1 MSARTQQTRRTWT
14 TTDDALLRERY
25 PHEPTAALARALH
38 RTNTSVYQRA
48 HHLGV
53 RKRAAYLASPA
64 AWRFRRGAPV
74 GVEHRFQPG
83 QVPHNQGLRH
93 PPGWAPG
100 RMADT
105 QFKPG
110 QLSGRAEAL
119 LAPVGTEVIDPGGYR
134 KRKVRAD
141 AMPGQSRQN
150 WAFVHVLVWEA
161 AHGPVPA
168 GHAVVFRN
176 GNKADIRIGNLELIT
191 RAELMRRNTVH
202 RFPPELK
209 SAIRAVSKLNKTIRQ
224 KSRQAEEA
232 TA

>member
-1 MSARTQQTRRTWT
+1 MTAPTPPARRPWT
-14 TTDDALLRERY
+14 TADDALLRARF

-38 RTNTSVYQRA
+38 RTSSSLSQRA
-48 HHLGV
+48 HHLGL
-53 RKRAAYLASPA
+53 RKSASYLASPA
-64 AWRFRRGAPV
+64 ACRLRRGTNP
-74 GVEHRFQPG
+74 GVCYQFKPG
-83 QVPHNQGLRH
+83 QVPHNKGLRH

-100 RMADT
+100 RMAET

-110 QLSGRAEAL
+110 QLFGRAEEL
-119 LAPVGTEVIDPGGYR
+119 RAPVGSEVVQSDGYR
-134 KRKVRAD
+134 KRKVRDD
-141 AMPGQSRQN
+141 APPGQSRQN

-161 AHGPVPA
+161 AHGPVPD

-176 GNKADIRIGNLELIT
+176 GNKADIHIDNLELIT